1 MIARLILIFFGMF
14 LKFFTSEA
22 LTQFNWIKGTHDDS
36 TISQNI
42 LSENVQRYENKY
54 STLKLESPP
63 QA

>member
-1 MIARLILIFFGMF
+1 MF
-14 LKFFTSEA
+14 LKYFTSEA
-22 LTQFNWIKGTHDDS
+22 LTQFNWVKGTHDDS

>member
-1 MIARLILIFFGMF
+1 M
-14 LKFFTSEA
+14 SEIYVSHHSPK
-22 LTQFNWIKGTHDDS
+22 TQFNWVKGTHDDS